1 MILTSWLV
9 PVFAIG
15 YGYYGLGRGFYYDP
29 TMILLIIGGAISLI
43 ASMIMRSYA
52 DKYSKVKSSSGLT
65 GAQAAQTILQRAGI
79 KNVRVVP
86 ISGYLTDHYDPKTK
100 VVKLGEESF
109 NNTSLTGIGV
119 AAHECGHAIQDAEGY
134 PLLRLR
140 STLVPM
146 VNTGTS
152 LSLPIFVM
160 GILFST
166 RALTTFGIILFS
178 LAVIF
183 QLVTLPV
190 EINASS
196 RAMKILTE
204 TGMLREE
211 ETGGAKKVLT
221 AAALT
226 YVAALLSSLLQLLRL
241 VMISRQNKGRD

>member
-1 MILTSWLV
+1 MVLTSWLV

-15 YGYYGLGRGFYYDP
+15 YGYYGIGRGLYYDP
-29 TMILLIIGGAISLI
+29 TMLLLIIGGAISLI

-52 DKYSKVKSSSGLT
+52 DKYSRIKSSSGLT
-65 GAQAAQTILQRAGI
+65 GAQVAQTILQRAGI
-79 KNVRVVP
+79 RNVRIAP

-100 VVKLGEESF
+100 TVNLGEESF
-109 NNTSLTGIGV
+109 NNPSLTGIGV
-119 AAHECGHAIQDAEGY
+119 AAHECGHALQDAEGY

-152 LSLPIFVM
+152 LSLPLFVM
-160 GILFST
+160 GILFSV
-166 RALTTFGIILFS
+166 RAITTFGIVLFS

-204 TGMLREE
+204 SGMLKDDERD
-211 ETGGAKKVLT
+211 GAKKVLT

-241 VMISRQNKGRD
+241 VLIARGNKRRD